1 MNIKS
6 LIAVLIFATVSAVTL
21 AGCTYH
27 THYHAAPAPEKTEQ
41 Q

>member
-6 LIAVLIFATVSAVTL
+6 LIAVLIFATVSATVL

-27 THYHAAPAPEKTEQ
+27 THYHATPAPEQAE
-41 Q
+41 